1 MHRAVRAERRA
12 RPRRPAPTLCPTRMA
27 AVMFSDRGSMKT
39 IPAKFMAI
47 WCPATMTLPSGASSS
62 AESANSETSK
72 NTASAPG
79 RPMRRMRQIRG
90 KSKRHGTGSGV

>member
-12 RPRRPAPTLCPTRMA
+12 RPSRPAPTLCPTRMA

-39 IPAKFMAI
+39 SPAKFMAI
-47 WCPATMTLPSGASSS
+47 WCPATTTLPSGASSR
-62 AESANSETSK
+62 AVTANSETSK

-79 RPMRRMRQIRG
+79 RPMRRMRQISG
-90 KSKRHGTGSGV
+90 TSKRQGTGSGV